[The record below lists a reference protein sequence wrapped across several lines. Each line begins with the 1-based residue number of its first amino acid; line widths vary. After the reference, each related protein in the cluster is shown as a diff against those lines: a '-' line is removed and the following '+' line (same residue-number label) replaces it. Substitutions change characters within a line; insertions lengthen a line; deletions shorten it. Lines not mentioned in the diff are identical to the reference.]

1 MCVAI
6 VLKSPTANGG
16 KFDNSSCVLILTS
29 ERATSCEMQLL
40 GTAQVSECSNMW
52 NMPYVAQNRPC

>member
-1 MCVAI
+1 MSVAI

-40 GTAQVSECSNMW
+40 GTAQVSEC
-52 NMPYVAQNRPC
+52 